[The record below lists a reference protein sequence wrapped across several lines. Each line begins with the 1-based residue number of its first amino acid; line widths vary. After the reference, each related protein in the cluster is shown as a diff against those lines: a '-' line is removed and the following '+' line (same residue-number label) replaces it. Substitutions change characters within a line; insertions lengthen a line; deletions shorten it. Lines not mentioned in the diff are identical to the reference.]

1 MLQSIPGLYGVY
13 INYIILAVFKNGSAA
28 KYILYIYIRRFLKM
42 MKFKR
47 LKIILAILGSINLKQ
62 NLARVKEGLSAGNQN
77 FWGLGP
83 RFLYNSR
90 LCFFLH
96 LFPPQQK
103 KPVRTLSYLRFFFVY
118 WRFLYRFFI

>member
-62 NLARVKEGLSAGNQN
+62 NLARVKEGLSAGNQK
-77 FWGLGP
+77 FGGGGTTATATPL
-83 RFLYNSR
+83 
-90 LCFFLH
+90 
-96 LFPPQQK
+96 
-103 KPVRTLSYLRFFFVY
+103 
-118 WRFLYRFFI
+118 